1 MLFNSYTFLLFLA
14 LVIPMY
20 YWMPRNY
27 KKLFLLISSY
37 VFYGAWDWRFC
48 LLLMFSTTLDFL
60 VGKKIFKAETTS
72 VQKRWL
78 SVSLVGNLGVLLFFK
93 YFNFFAESFTDLLTI
108 LGQEADFVHL
118 NIILP
123 VGISFYT
130 FQTLSYTIDIYRKK
144 LEPTRSILDFSL
156 FVAFF
161 PQLVAGPIEQAKRL
175 LPQLMEL
182 SRPTKEQYRDGFI
195 LISYGLFQKMM
206 IGDSAA
212 KVVDMVFSDPSIYTS
227 PELICAVVLFSI
239 QIYADFAGYSLVAI
253 GTGKLVGVELTT
265 NFNQPFLARNYSDF
279 WRRWH
284 VSLSD
289 WIREY
294 VYFSIGGSRIN
305 IRRTYWNILFV
316 MTICGLWHGA
326 GWNYVLWGFLN
337 GIVLSFDKWWKL
349 AKIWQPKPNRILNLG
364 SILLTFSTFT
374 VLMVVFR
381 LRDFEV
387 MGYYLKNIFIWNSSD
402 ISIRIGLTTAVCL
415 VFSFGFDLLHNH
427 YQSNT
432 FLLKIE
438 KPYRYAILSVIWL
451 EVLISMATFK
461 PEPYFYFQF

>member
-1 MLFNSYTFLLFLA
+1 
-14 LVIPMY
+14 MY

-60 VGKKIFKAETTS
+60 VGQKIFKAETTS